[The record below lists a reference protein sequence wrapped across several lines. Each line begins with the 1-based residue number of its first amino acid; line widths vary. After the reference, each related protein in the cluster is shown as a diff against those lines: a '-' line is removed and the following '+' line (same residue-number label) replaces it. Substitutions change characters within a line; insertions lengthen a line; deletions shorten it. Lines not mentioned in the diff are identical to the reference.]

1 MTEAA
6 WGLGQLVVVGR
17 VDGWH
22 VARAPWADVTAQGA
36 THDQAV
42 ERVRE
47 AVDLRYRAAPVS
59 AVPDE
64 QVVVSVQATI
74 RPVSERDVLQ
84 ASGPEVQQALRR
96 LGFEVRGRTR
106 FHATLSDPARGRTVV
121 VPLEVE
127 LASPTM
133 FDVLRQAAV
142 LADELASVL

>member
-1 MTEAA
+1 MAEDRRA
-6 WGLGQLVVVGR
+6 LSELVVVGCFE
-17 VDGWH
+17 GWH

-47 AVDLRYRAAPVS
+47 AVDLRYRAGPVA

-64 QVVVSVQATI
+64 QVVVVVHATV
-74 RPVSERDVLQ
+74 RPVTERDVLR

-106 FHATLSDPARGRTVV
+106 FHATLTDRAGRRTVV
-121 VPLEVE
+121 VPLEAE

>member
-1 MTEAA
+1 MAEEGR
-6 WGLGQLVVVGR
+6 GLGAFVVVGR

-47 AVDLRYRAAPVS
+47 AVDLRYRAGPV
-59 AVPDE
+59 AGVPDE

-74 RPVSERDVLQ
+74 RPVTERDVLR

-96 LGFEVRGRTR
+96 LGFEVQGRTR
-106 FHATLSDPARGRTVV
+106 FHATLNDPARGRTVV
-121 VPLEVE
+121 LPLDVE
-127 LASPTM
+127 LAAPTM